1 MLELTAN
8 NKIIVIKTS
17 KILQTHSSIA
27 SLSLVQ
33 ILSLKTTLALSGW
46 ENYKYCTASFSIGSL
61 DLRKCS

>member
-17 KILQTHSSIA
+17 KILQTHPSIA

-33 ILSLKTTLALSGW
+33 ILSLKTTLALSVWGKLQIL
-46 ENYKYCTASFSIGSL
+46 Y
-61 DLRKCS
+61 R